1 MGKPQTTPQVEESLS
16 SRWFFFFPTAGTL
29 SSVVKRC
36 SDCCVSPLN
45 IRFAEAPAR
54 AIRRDDHLIVIGY
67 GRQRSEAQFP
77 ELLTLFG
84 AFKNPETSFSGRF
97 MARCSVPGTGMS
109 CTVQQR
115 QPKSYSSLSLVSQR
129 AANRIEFS
137 TVSNQ
142 TVGSPSFFKKI
153 SIAQTN
159 VSLRQYV
166 VNRVQNLTH
175 RCR

>member
-1 MGKPQTTPQVEESLS
+1 MSRRAFSPFSLALFLGSVPGLWHPAAPGFLIWVLGAALGGRNSLLTPTFACFSLGKPQTTQQVEESLS

-97 MARCSVPGTGMS
+97 MARCSVP
-109 CTVQQR
+109 
-115 QPKSYSSLSLVSQR
+115 
-129 AANRIEFS
+129 
-137 TVSNQ
+137 
-142 TVGSPSFFKKI
+142 
-153 SIAQTN
+153 
-159 VSLRQYV
+159 
-166 VNRVQNLTH
+166 
-175 RCR
+175 